1 MSIPTLAFFFGASP
15 SPNDEKDDGKVDNK
29 KLIAINNILSKA
41 TTSQSNLR
49 GWAPAS
55 GGSVETLKTG
65 LEGIWDSP
73 VAETLSAKMTAAV
86 DSVDS
91 DSGVMATIVSDL
103 SAAAAQQKLSP
114 GEKVKPDEYP
124 TEANWKTE

>member
-1 MSIPTLAFFFGASP
+1 MPDNPPADST
-15 SPNDEKDDGKVDNK
+15 DGKVDNK
-29 KLIAINNILSKA
+29 KLIAINNIQSKA
-41 TTSQSNLR
+41 TSAQSNLR

-55 GGSVETLKTG
+55 GGSVETLKSG
-65 LEGIWDSP
+65 LEGIWDAP
-73 VAETLSAKMTAAV
+73 VAETLSATMTAAV

-91 DSGVMATIVSDL
+91 DSGVMATIISDL
-103 SAAAAQQKLSP
+103 SAAAAQQRLSP

>member
-1 MSIPTLAFFFGASP
+1 MPDTPPADSA
-15 SPNDEKDDGKVDNK
+15 DGKVDNK
-29 KLIAINNILSKA
+29 KLIAIGNVLSKA

-49 GWAPAS
+49 EWAPAS
-55 GGSVETLKTG
+55 GGSVDTLKSG
-65 LEGIWDSP
+65 LEGIWNAP

-91 DSGVMATIVSDL
+91 DSGVMATIIGDL
-103 SAAAAQQKLSP
+103 SAAATQRTLGP
-114 GEKVKPDEYP
+114 GEKIKSEEYP